1 MGNNPLDTDDAVEA
15 SLDTLPPEAM
25 DPGDLAE
32 ALERLA
38 HEARLRLSPVQFEAL
53 FVAGRRLRQLGGL
66 REACL
71 FHLEV
76 IERLERE
83 LARFRPPVT
92 SEARG

>member
-1 MGNNPLDTDDAVEA
+1 MGSNPLDTDDAVEA
-15 SLDTLPPEAM
+15 SLETLPPEAM
-25 DPGDLAE
+25 NPTELAE

-38 HEARLRLSPVQFEAL
+38 HEFRLQLSPVQYETL

-71 FHLEV
+71 YHLET

-83 LARFRPPVT
+83 LACAKATGR
-92 SEARG
+92 E